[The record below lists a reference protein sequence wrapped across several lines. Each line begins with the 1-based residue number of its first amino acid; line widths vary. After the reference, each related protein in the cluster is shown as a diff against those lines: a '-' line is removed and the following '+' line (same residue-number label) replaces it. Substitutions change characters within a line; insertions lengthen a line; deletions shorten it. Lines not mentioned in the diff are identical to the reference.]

1 MSRHV
6 IKQSLIMSLSVDILG
21 VIHATPCNLQTLTS
35 HPKIKQYAASSC
47 HVEFVITQML
57 VKNIIVELD
66 NHQLT
71 CTHTAYTGHYLMT

>member
-1 MSRHV
+1 
-6 IKQSLIMSLSVDILG
+6 MSLSVDILG

-66 NHQLT
+66 DHQLT
-71 CTHTAYTGHYLMT
+71 CTHTAYTGHYLMA

>member
-1 MSRHV
+1 
-6 IKQSLIMSLSVDILG
+6 MSLSVDILG
-21 VIHATPCNLQTLTS
+21 VIHATPCNLQILTS

-71 CTHTAYTGHYLMT
+71 CTHTAYTGHYLMA